1 MERDLLRAFTVNG
14 PGNEAV
20 KNQHMTSEDPPA
32 YMMVAMNSVSQLKG
46 GAYTVNS
53 VGGRKTVHCESVEKA
68 GNQGRP
74 GDC

>member
-1 MERDLLRAFTVNG
+1 
-14 PGNEAV
+14 
-20 KNQHMTSEDPPA
+20 MTSEDPPA